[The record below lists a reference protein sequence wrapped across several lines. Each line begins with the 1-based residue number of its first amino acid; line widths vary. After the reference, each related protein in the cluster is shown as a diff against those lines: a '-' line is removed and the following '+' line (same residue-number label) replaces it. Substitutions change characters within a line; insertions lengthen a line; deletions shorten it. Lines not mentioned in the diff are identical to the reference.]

1 MKRGIRNRSN
11 VKIRLDLTKRMVI
24 LSARASNS
32 KFFLKNLELASL
44 FEFEI
49 EICFTFQTQGST
61 RQKSDVTSLIRALSL
76 SALLDVPGDL
86 PSL

>member
-32 KFFLKNLELASL
+32 KIFLKNLEIIYCQQQSAKL
-44 FEFEI
+44 FLF
-49 EICFTFQTQGST
+49 S
-61 RQKSDVTSLIRALSL
+61 
-76 SALLDVPGDL
+76 
-86 PSL
+86 